1 MVSLKRLAV
10 NYCTLVQGKYSRL
23 EKEPLKNSRLNN
35 SKSSHGAKTFWN
47 FCQSG
52 KNSNTQSIK

>member
-10 NYCTLVQGKYSRL
+10 NDCTLVQ
-23 EKEPLKNSRLNN
+23 EKNSRPNN